1 LMSQLYSTLK
11 LQRIPAESVEWVD
24 KLDKVDLLVVCNTR

>member
-11 LQRIPAESVEWVD
+11 LRRIPAESVEWV
-24 KLDKVDLLVVCNTR
+24 KQA